1 MRTLFLEILGLYF
14 SALIRFITCEDVG
27 EAVWCLVTL
36 SARSLD
42 SLVPLMSCPGS
53 HGSTLLLCNG
63 CQPRR
68 CLLLVLESSPASPF
82 LWVTSSVPELDT
94 AGTNLRSCV
103 VSLKP

>member
-42 SLVPLMSCPGS
+42 SLV
-53 HGSTLLLCNG
+53 
-63 CQPRR
+63 
-68 CLLLVLESSPASPF
+68 
-82 LWVTSSVPELDT
+82 W
-94 AGTNLRSCV
+94 TNLQGSSGDADIENRLV
-103 VSLKP
+103 DTVEKGEGGTTN